1 MTEANAPN
9 RLRVAELLRKL
20 RGITVEAGASEAE
33 AMTAAAKAR
42 QLADEHGLPLDEDPI
57 VEIRLSVGRTRSRP
71 IDQLWPA
78 VGRFCHASVVFLFNH
93 GERLE
98 ILYAGRSADILLA
111 EWLHTMLKR
120 HVDKALATFKTMPEY
135 RRRKPH
141 RRRVAA
147 AAFVEAMAQS
157 LRARLDAM
165 SDRAIARQKLIEAR
179 TWIADRYGA
188 LTKMEVPAVRDR
200 RTDSA
205 RIAGARAG
213 ADVPINTPVAAPPA
227 IAGLIGGARA

>member
-1 MTEANAPN
+1 MAENVPDRQRA
-9 RLRVAELLRKL
+9 AELLRKL

-42 QLADEHGLPLDEDPI
+42 QLADEHGLALDEDPI
-57 VEIRLSVGRTRSRP
+57 VEVRLSVGRARSRP

-111 EWLHTMLKR
+111 EWLHTMLKC

-141 RRRVAA
+141 RRRVAAA

-188 LTKMEVPAVRDR
+188 LTKMEVPAVRDGK
-200 RTDSA
+200 TDSA
-205 RIAGARAG
+205 RIAGTRAG
-213 ADVPINTPVAAPPA
+213 ADVPINTSVAAPPA